1 MYGMYVMVYAMV
13 NWVHWYMVWYGMV
26 WSREEKKEK
35 EKAQRKQNYTIKE
48 KITHDT

>member
-1 MYGMYVMVYAMV
+1 MRWLIGSLV
-13 NWVHWYMVWYGMV
+13 YGMV